1 MLFEIFIHPQL
12 KDKEHIQN
20 NLYSFFQF
28 KNYLT
33 KHRVVI
39 YTMFDED
46 DFDMKKIKKKLQLE
60 FVKIT
65 DGIDNIK
72 SLWRKYYDIYKEEE
86 WIIHYDIRDKII
98 EFDFVKMIYKKTKD
112 TFVKKNHYEI
122 YDNLF
127 CINIDLMLKYI
138 ISNNTILNPEF
149 IVINSK
155 NYYFL
160 KYMNIISKND
170 YGENIYI

>member
-46 DFDMKKIKKKLQLE
+46 DFEMKKIKKKLKLE

-65 DGIDNIK
+65 EGIDNIK

-112 TFVKKNHYEI
+112 TFVKKNHYEV

-149 IVINSK
+149 IIINSK

-160 KYMNIISKND
+160 KYMNIVSKND